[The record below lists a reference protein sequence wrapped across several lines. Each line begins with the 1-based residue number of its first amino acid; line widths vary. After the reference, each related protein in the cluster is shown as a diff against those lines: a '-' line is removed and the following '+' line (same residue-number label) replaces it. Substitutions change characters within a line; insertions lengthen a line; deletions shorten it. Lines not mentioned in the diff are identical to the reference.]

1 MAMPGNAS
9 VHVSAVYTRHRPEQ
23 TLLYRIVEEHYTT
36 FRDLLERQRRPL
48 PAYLARVVMSF

>member
-23 TLLYRIVEEHYTT
+23 TLLYRIVEEHYGYSMDKAPDPSINLDVATG
-36 FRDLLERQRRPL
+36 
-48 PAYLARVVMSF
+48 